1 MRALYPEISENH
13 SFFLPVDELHTLYV
27 EECGNPDGLPALFL
41 HGGPGA
47 GCENNHRRFFNPGA
61 WRIVLF
67 DQRGSGRSTP
77 HAELK
82 DNTTQHLIADIE
94 KIRAHL
100 GIERWVVFGGSWG
113 STLALAY
120 AAAHPQRCLS
130 LILRGVFLCR
140 RRDLLWFYQ
149 DGARFLF
156 PDWWRSF
163 EEVIASEERGD
174 MIGAYYRR
182 LTGDDEQARL
192 KAAIAWSVWE
202 GRTATLRP
210 KPAVVEFFSNP
221 HIALSLARIEC
232 HYFINRIF
240 LDEGQLLDDAAKIAD
255 IPGVI
260 VHGRYDAV
268 CPLEQ
273 AWLLHR
279 HWPRAQLQIAD
290 GAGHSAF
297 EPAIIHR
304 LVEATDAAARQFAGR

>member
-47 GCENNHRRFFNPGA
+47 GCETNHRRFFNPGV

-82 DNTTQHLIADIE
+82 NNTTQHLIADIE

-163 EEVIASEERGD
+163 EEVIAPEERGD

-221 HIALSLARIEC
+221 HVALSLARIEC

-279 HWPRAQLQIAD
+279 RWPRAQLQIAD

>member
-47 GCENNHRRFFNPGA
+47 GCETSHRRFFNPGA
-61 WRIVLF
+61 YRVVLF

-120 AAAHPQRCLS
+120 AEAHPQRCLS

-163 EEVIASEERGD
+163 EEVIAPEERGD
-174 MIGAYYRR
+174 MIGAYHRL

-221 HIALSLARIEC
+221 HVALSLARIEC

-240 LDEGQLLDDAAKIAD
+240 LNEEQLLNDAGKIAG

-279 HWPRAQLQIAD
+279 HWPRATLQIAD
-290 GAGHSAF
+290 AAGHSAF

-304 LVEATDAAARQFAGR
+304 LVEATDAAARQFGAR

>member
-47 GCENNHRRFFNPGA
+47 GCETNHRRFFNPGA

-82 DNTTQHLIADIE
+82 NNTTQHLIADIE

-163 EEVIASEERGD
+163 EEVIAPEERGD

-221 HIALSLARIEC
+221 HVALSLARIEC

-279 HWPRAQLQIAD
+279 RWPRAQLQIAD

>member
-82 DNTTQHLIADIE
+82 NNTTQHLIADIE

-163 EEVIASEERGD
+163 EEVIAPEERGD

-202 GRTATLRP
+202 GRTATAHVAGPTRQ
-210 KPAVVEFFSNP
+210 
-221 HIALSLARIEC
+221 R
-232 HYFINRIF
+232 
-240 LDEGQLLDDAAKIAD
+240 
-255 IPGVI
+255 
-260 VHGRYDAV
+260 GR
-268 CPLEQ
+268 
-273 AWLLHR
+273 
-279 HWPRAQLQIAD
+279 
-290 GAGHSAF
+290 
-297 EPAIIHR
+297 
-304 LVEATDAAARQFAGR
+304 GR